1 MHIIFLKNTMGSAVL
16 ATPYH
21 VGTES
26 QAYLNESNR
35 IQKMLLVVVVFLY
48 CRAKTNTQIANS
60 ANIRR
65 HDLARREEAKDQNK
79 NVA

>member
-1 MHIIFLKNTMGSAVL
+1 MPITIYYSADL
-16 ATPYH
+16 ITLRY
-21 VGTES
+21 
-26 QAYLNESNR
+26 AY
-35 IQKMLLVVVVFLY
+35 KVVVFFY

-79 NVA
+79 NAASSSDMVAESAPPLNLALRTA